1 MKPGGKC
8 SASSVPQSLCL
19 SIPLRLRRIAGV
31 GVIDLLQRRSHHENL
46 SYPVDHTGRR
56 HFDERIR
63 SANPATLPK
72 HPGYPMDKAVDPV
85 KGQSLANDPGQSNAI
100 GDTALMEAAA
110 FEDSHV
116 MQSLSSNPNEQ
127 ELRGKSNAGNTP
139 KVQEPNMK
147 KQQKEQR

>member
-1 MKPGGKC
+1 MKTSLILFTILTVLVLT
-8 SASSVPQSLCL
+8 SAP
-19 SIPLRLRRIAGV
+19 AA
-31 GVIDLLQRRSHHENL
+31 
-46 SYPVDHTGRR
+46 
-56 HFDERIR
+56 
-63 SANPATLPK
+63 ANPATLPK

-100 GDTALMEAAA
+100 GDTALMDAAA

>member
-1 MKPGGKC
+1 MKTSLILLNILAFAILT
-8 SASSVPQSLCL
+8 SASV
-19 SIPLRLRRIAGV
+19 
-31 GVIDLLQRRSHHENL
+31 
-46 SYPVDHTGRR
+46 
-56 HFDERIR
+56 

-85 KGQSLANDPGQSNAI
+85 KGQPLANDPGQSNAI

-127 ELRGKSNAGNTP
+127 ELRGKSNAGNPP

-147 KQQKEQR
+147 KQQKEEQR

>member
-1 MKPGGKC
+1 MKTSLILLNILAFAILT
-8 SASSVPQSLCL
+8 SASV
-19 SIPLRLRRIAGV
+19 
-31 GVIDLLQRRSHHENL
+31 
-46 SYPVDHTGRR
+46 
-56 HFDERIR
+56 

-85 KGQSLANDPGQSNAI
+85 KGQPLANDPGQSNAI

-110 FEDSHV
+110 FEDTHV

-127 ELRGKSNAGNTP
+127 ELRGKSNVGNTP